1 MVIGTPNPRNQSRK
15 LGRGLLLRKIL
26 LLGGLLLPLFMAPSV
41 APQIK
46 KSPRDLPPQYR
57 RWLEEEVIY
66 IISPKERDVFLQLGL
81 DRERDIFIE
90 AFWKQRDLN
99 PNTLENEFKKEHY
112 RRIDYA
118 NQWFGRDSPGPGW
131 KTDMGRIYIILG
143 EPHSIERYE
152 SLTDVYPTIIWF
164 YQGQVEYGLP
174 NAFSIVFFKKN
185 GIGEYEL
192 YSPIKFGPQYLIIN
206 YNGDMTD
213 YQSAF
218 SELLKTEP
226 NIARVS
232 LSLIEG
238 ETSTFV
244 PTPSIASE
252 VLLSAKIP
260 AAPYEKVKDEYAEK
274 LLRYKDIIEV
284 DYTANYIESDF
295 LLQTARDNLGISF
308 VHYLIE
314 PKRLSVE
321 QFGQKFQTILEING
335 RVSDLEGKMIFQFDR
350 TVPIE
355 LDQGQMD
362 RIQSKLFSFQDIF
375 PLVEGHYKFTALLK
389 NRVSKEFTSVEQDLV
404 VPVAEQMQMGP
415 LLLANRV
422 LKNPDDKSRE
432 KAFLIGGI
440 QFVPSPRNDFS
451 REDTL
456 YLTFQVTPL
465 DQELRESGLLEYS
478 ILKEDSAGSEKV
490 LSFTKNIKEYGDSI
504 DFYEE
509 IALKDLAPS
518 HYLIRVALLNENRAE
533 VLARES
539 HFYISQYAS
548 IPRPWVL
555 SLPGPPSDD
564 PLYINILGNQL
575 LNKKAIPEAR
585 ALLESAYRKSPNS
598 PEFALDFGR
607 VLFLAKDYQGAKNV
621 ALPFYQNQGK
631 NEFLGLLGQSC
642 QALREYEEAVFYY
655 KAYLS
660 HFGTNINIL
669 NSIGECYYQT
679 GNIEEALVAWEK
691 SLEINPKQENI
702 KKLVDSLKLKK

>member
-1 MVIGTPNPRNQSRK
+1 MRM
-15 LGRGLLLRKIL
+15 RKIVL
-26 LLGGLLLPLFMAPSV
+26 FCGLLLPLLVVPS
-41 APQIK
+41 AGPQVK
-46 KSPRDLPPQYR
+46 KSPQDLPPQYR
-57 RWLEEEVIY
+57 RWLEEDVVY
-66 IISPKERDVFLQLGL
+66 IITPKERDVFLQLDL

-90 AFWKQRDLN
+90 AFWKHRDPN

-118 NQWFGRDSPGPGW
+118 NQWFGKDSPGPGW

-143 EPHSIERYE
+143 EPSSIERFE

-164 YQGQVEYGLP
+164 YQGQTEYGLP
-174 NAFSIVFFKKN
+174 NAFSVVFFKRS

-192 YSPIKFGPQYLIIN
+192 YSPIKFGPQYLISN
-206 YNGDMTD
+206 YAGDMTD

-218 SELLKTEP
+218 RQLLELEP

-232 LSLIEG
+232 LSLIDG
-238 ETSTFV
+238 EASAFM
-244 PTPSIASE
+244 PTPSMASE

-260 AAPYEKVKDEYAEK
+260 AAPYEKIKDEYAEK

-295 LLQTARDNLGISF
+295 LLQAARDESGIAF

-321 QFGQKFQTILEING
+321 QSGRKFQTILEING

-355 LDQGQMD
+355 LDRDQMD

-375 PLVEGHYKFTALLK
+375 PLVAGHYRFSALLK

-404 VPVAEQMQMGP
+404 VPAQDQMQMSP
-415 LLLANRV
+415 LVLANRV
-422 LKNPDDKSRE
+422 QKDPKDKRSK

-451 REDTL
+451 RLDTL
-456 YLTFQVTPL
+456 YLSFQVTPL
-465 DQELRESGLLEYS
+465 DQELRESGFLEYS
-478 ILKEDSAGSEKV
+478 ILKEDSPASEKV
-490 LSFTKNIKEYGDSI
+490 LSLVKEIKEYADPM

-509 IALKDLAPS
+509 ISLKDLAPA
-518 HYLIRVALLNENRAE
+518 HYLITVVLLNKNRE
-533 VLARES
+533 KVLARES
-539 HFYISQYAS
+539 HFYISQS
-548 IPRPWVL
+548 TSVPRPWVV

-564 PLYINILGNQL
+564 PLYLNVLGNQL

-585 ALLESAYRKSPNS
+585 VLLESAHQKSPDS

-607 VLFLAKDYQGAKNV
+607 VLFLAKDYRGAKNV
-621 ALPFYQNQGK
+621 ALPFYQDQGK

-642 QALREYEEAVFYY
+642 QALGEYEEAVSYY

-669 NSIGECYYQT
+669 NAIGECYYKT
-679 GNIEEALVAWEK
+679 GNMEEALVAWEK

-702 KKLVDSLKLKK
+702 RKFVDSLRHRR